1 MNIQWYPGH
10 MAKTKRLLQENIKL
24 VDIIIELL
32 DARVPISSVNPEF
45 DNIFNQKNRIL
56 VLNKV
61 DLADPAINL
70 LWKNY
75 YQSKGITCVFV
86 NSQSGQ
92 GLKQLLAAIDIV
104 LKEKYE
110 RDAKRGLL
118 RRPVKAMVVGIP
130 NVGKSTFINK
140 IVKKASTR
148 TGDRP
153 GVTKNKQWIKIN
165 QKIHLLDT
173 PGILWPKFDNEE
185 VGLNLAFTGAI
196 KDQIM
201 NVEELVCKL
210 IGFIKVNYPE
220 SLKNRYNIDNIT
232 LEDYAILDQITINR
246 NYYISS
252 SELDLLKMST
262 IFLDEFRGGKLGK
275 ISLEKPL

>member
-45 DNIFNQKNRIL
+45 DHLFNQKNRIL

-61 DLADPAINL
+61 DLADPNVNL
-70 LWKNY
+70 LWKDY

-92 GLKQLLAAIDIV
+92 GIKQLLAAIDIV

-153 GVTKNKQWIKIN
+153 GVTRNKQWIKIN
-165 QKIHLLDT
+165 QKIHFLDT
-173 PGILWPKFDNEE
+173 PGILWPKFDNQK

-201 NVEELVCKL
+201 NVEELTCKL
-210 IGFIKVNYPE
+210 IGFIKINYPE
-220 SLKNRYNIDNIT
+220 SLKTRYSILDIER
-232 LEDYAILDQITINR
+232 EDYELLDQIAINR

-252 SELDLLKMST
+252 TQLDLLKMST
-262 IFLDEFRGGKLGK
+262 ILLDEFRGGKLGK
-275 ISLEKPL
+275 ISLEKPI

>member
-32 DARVPISSVNPEF
+32 DARVPTSSVNPEF
-45 DNIFNQKNRIL
+45 DHLFNQKNRIL

-61 DLADPAINL
+61 DLADPNVNL
-70 LWKNY
+70 MWKNY

-92 GLKQLLAAIDIV
+92 GIKQLLAAIDIV

-110 RDAKRGLL
+110 RDTKRGLL
-118 RRPVKAMVVGIP
+118 RRPIKAMVVGIP

-153 GVTKNKQWIKIN
+153 GVTRNKQWIKIN
-165 QKIHLLDT
+165 QKIHFLDT
-173 PGILWPKFDNEE
+173 PGILWPKFDNQE

-201 NVEELVCKL
+201 NVEELACQL
-210 IGFIKVNYPE
+210 IGFIKVNYPD
-220 SLKNRYNIDNIT
+220 SLKARYNIDNIK
-232 LEDYAILDQITINR
+232 LEDYAILDQIAINR

-252 SELDLLKMST
+252 TKLDLLKMST
-262 IFLDEFRGGKLGK
+262 ILLDEFRGGKLGK
-275 ISLEKPL
+275 ISLEKPI